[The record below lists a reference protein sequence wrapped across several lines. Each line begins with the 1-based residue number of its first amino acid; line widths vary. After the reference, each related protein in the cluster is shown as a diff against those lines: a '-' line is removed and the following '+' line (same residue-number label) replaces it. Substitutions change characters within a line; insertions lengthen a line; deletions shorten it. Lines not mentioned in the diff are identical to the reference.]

1 MKILRISLL
10 LRLFKNSKNQKRFL
24 NYINIGLFLS
34 IFAISAA
41 VISFYIEAKID
52 KIEFNLILLHKEKK
66 SDQKTTNEL
75 INIQSEL
82 LLLNNGG
89 KALIDLYEYTASTK
103 LGEYTVSANDI
114 YLPSVFLDTID
125 IELYLEFIDEDL
137 WGSVIQV
144 FAEGFGKE
152 SQQFKDFKEAFEN
165 LQKYENFLKKD
176 FSKYYEKV
184 FNYKAK
190 EISMEVRNKKTI
202 NYWDDEVY
210 EDYLKLDKILNEFL
224 IMLEIMSEYYDLSD
238 NYYETT
244 ISEENKKILDL
255 SRSEARIIILAFIFQ
270 FFVFLIIQYFEV
282 TSIQNEKG
290 LNAKRKVK

>member
-41 VISFYIEAKID
+41 VISFYIETKID

-66 SDQKTTNEL
+66 SNQKTTNEL

-125 IELYLEFIDEDL
+125 VELYLEFIDEDL